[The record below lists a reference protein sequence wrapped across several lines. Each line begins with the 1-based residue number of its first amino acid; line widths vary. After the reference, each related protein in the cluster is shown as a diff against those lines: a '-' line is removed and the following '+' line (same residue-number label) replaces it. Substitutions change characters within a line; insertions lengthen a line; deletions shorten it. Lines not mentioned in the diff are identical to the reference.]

1 MDSSDLYRDIT
12 DYAHS
17 APPWLQSAV
26 EVFTEYGLLLFAVLY
41 ISVWW
46 RARAQAPRALAL
58 AVLAPL
64 VTALV
69 YVASE
74 GVKSTIEEERPCRA
88 VAGAAASL
96 LPCPPYG
103 DWSFPSNHSAI
114 AAAAAVGVAL
124 AAPRLALLTLP
135 VAVLMAYSRVFVG
148 AHYPHDVA
156 MGLLLGAS
164 LGTLAVLGLAGPM
177 TRLTSA
183 VRGSG
188 NPLAVWFT
196 GRGPAH

>member
-1 MDSSDLYRDIT
+1 MDSSDLYRHIT
-12 DYAHS
+12 DFARS
-17 APPWLQSAV
+17 APPWVQAGF

-41 ISVWW
+41 VAVWW
-46 RARAQAPRALAL
+46 RARGRAPRALAL

-69 YVASE
+69 YVVSE
-74 GVKSTIEEERPCRA
+74 LVKSTVEEERPCRA
-88 VAGAAASL
+88 VAGAAAAL

-114 AAAAAVGVAL
+114 AGAAAVGVAL
-124 AAPRLALLTLP
+124 ALPRLAWLTLP

-156 MGLLLGAS
+156 MGLLLGAC
-164 LGTLAVLGLAGPM
+164 LGTLAVLLLAAPM
-177 TRLTSA
+177 TRLTTA

-188 NPLAVWFT
+188 NPPAAWFT
-196 GRGPAH
+196 GPGPTR